1 MNWASW
7 QAFWDM
13 GGHGL
18 YVWGAYVVT
27 LAVVVTEIVVLFVK
41 RRSILD
47 HLGRLTRLQRKKVTN
62 SSK

>member
-27 LAVVVTEIVVLFVK
+27 LAVVVTEIVVLFIK

-47 HLGRLTRLQRKKVTN
+47 HLGRLTRLQRKKVV
-62 SSK
+62 SSAK